1 MRKIESFDP
10 GHSYDNENWNET
22 CQIPYSQWY
31 HNKNIGKGLFLKME
45 ILRQYR
51 WILDVL
57 DILLVSV
64 IVYRLLLII
73 KGTKAA
79 QMLIGLGVLL
89 IASLL
94 SRYLELYTVDWL
106 IQSFWAQAVIALII
120 LFQPEIRRALA
131 QMGEAQ
137 FLQFTSAEELKSL
150 EEIVRAAVALANRNI
165 GALIVI
171 ERDTSLK
178 DFVEVGTPLDAKV
191 SKELL
196 MSIFHPAS
204 PIHDGAVVIKG
215 NRIVAAGCFLP
226 ITLSPE
232 VSRALGTRHRAG
244 LGLAEETDAVVI
256 VVSEETG
263 MISLAMKGK
272 LETNLDMGKLRN
284 VLTDLF
290 TKKR

>member
-1 MRKIESFDP
+1 
-10 GHSYDNENWNET
+10 
-22 CQIPYSQWY
+22 
-31 HNKNIGKGLFLKME
+31 ME
-45 ILRQYR
+45 IFKQQR
-51 WILDVL
+51 WILDIL
-57 DILLVSV
+57 DILFVSI

-106 IQSFWAQAVIALII
+106 IQSFWAQAVIAMII

-131 QMGEAQ
+131 QMGETQ
-137 FLQFTSAEELKSL
+137 FLQTFTPAEELKSL
-150 EEIVRAAVALANRNI
+150 EEIIRASVALSNRKI
-165 GALIVI
+165 GALVAI

-178 DFVEVGTPLDAKV
+178 DFVEIGTPLDAKV

-196 MSIFHPAS
+196 LSIFHPTS

-215 NRIVAAGCFLP
+215 NRVIAAGCFLP
-226 ITLSPE
+226 ITVSPE
-232 VSRALGTRHRAG
+232 VSKSMGTRHRAG

-256 VVSEETG
+256 IVSEETG
-263 MISLAMKGK
+263 MISLAVNGK
-272 LETNLDMGKLRN
+272 METNLDMGKLRN
-284 VLTDLF
+284 ALTDLF
-290 TKKR
+290 TTKK

>member
-1 MRKIESFDP
+1 
-10 GHSYDNENWNET
+10 
-22 CQIPYSQWY
+22 
-31 HNKNIGKGLFLKME
+31 ME
-45 ILRQYR
+45 ILRQHR
-51 WILDVL
+51 WIFDVL

-106 IQSFWAQAVIALII
+106 VQSFWAQAVIALII

-137 FLQFTSAEELKSL
+137 FLPSFTSAEELKSL
-150 EEIVRAAVALANRNI
+150 EEIVRAAVALANRKI

-171 ERDTSLK
+171 ERETSLK

-196 MSIFHPAS
+196 MSLFHPAS

-263 MISLAMKGK
+263 IISLAISGK

-290 TKKR
+290 TTKR